1 MSLEEEGMSKPRT
14 MVFSWRVELAK
25 RFEAWADEYCA
36 TKCWENLIAFLQTN
50 GMLKEDAVWRSL
62 GDGWEA

>member
-1 MSLEEEGMSKPRT
+1 MSKPRT

-36 TKCWENLIAFLQTN
+36 AKCWENLIAFLQAN
-50 GMLKEDAVWRSL
+50 GMLKEDEVREFL
-62 GDGWEA
+62 EMEGKE

>member
-1 MSLEEEGMSKPRT
+1 MTEEEMSKPRT

-36 TKCWENLIAFLQTN
+36 AKYWENLIAFLQAN
-50 GMLKEDAVWRSL
+50 GMLREDAVWRFL
-62 GDGWEA
+62 GDGGKV